1 MTYRAVVTYGDTGS
15 WNESGF
21 DTQEAARAA
30 AAVEAS
36 RIRLRGY
43 VVSGYRAEPE

>member
-15 WNESGF
+15 WNEGGF
-21 DTQEAARAA
+21 DTEQAARSA

-36 RIRLRGY
+36 RIRLRG
-43 VVSGYRAEPE
+43 VSVSGYRAEPE